1 MFFFQYEGD
10 IPYCAIADVAN
21 VADVANELKQ
31 RYFLIK
37 EFTFINSTQK

>member
-10 IPYCAIADVAN
+10 IPYCAIADVA
-21 VADVANELKQ
+21 DVENELKQ